1 MIDTIF
7 LNHLKIIYEKL
18 LYSVLSVLATNPSFD
33 QWTSY
38 YNALNTPVKTLKIT
52 NLTKYIVCQ
61 SLTDLR

>member
-1 MIDTIF
+1 MIDAIF

-18 LYSVLSVLATNPSFD
+18 LYSVLLATNPSFD

-38 YNALNTPVKTLKIT
+38 YYALNTTVKTLKIT
-52 NLTKYIVCQ
+52 NRTKDIVCQ

>member
-7 LNHLKIIYEKL
+7 LNHLKITCEI
-18 LYSVLSVLATNPSFD
+18 LATNPSFD

-52 NLTKYIVCQ
+52 NLTKDIVCQ